1 MYYKTPSPK
10 LRGRMNGDQEGCRL
24 WTGSWW
30 DVSITSE
37 NWNAL
42 HDIAWHEKLL
52 WCLRHNDFNR
62 SSSLLW
68 CHRHN
73 DFNRNSCDVL
83 DTMTSIEARTSVRS
97 LTLIGTMEKKHHT
110 CSSCAQHRDAT
121 PLARSNQR
129 HLQVPQQAWYS
140 PETWCAC
147 CAQRPMLPP
156 GFHATTDNLQIKSFR
171 EKLMRG
177 TPGWVMNK
185 GARPWNA
192 TETQL
197 RINACFAVKR
207 ANALLFSMQRHL
219 NSKSRHNMCL
229 CARVHD
235 NLQDRKEL
243 KNCASRGNHSP

>member
-1 MYYKTPSPK
+1 
-10 LRGRMNGDQEGCRL
+10 
-24 WTGSWW
+24 
-30 DVSITSE
+30 
-37 NWNAL
+37 
-42 HDIAWHEKLL
+42 
-52 WCLRHNDFNR
+52 
-62 SSSLLW
+62 
-68 CHRHN
+68 
-73 DFNRNSCDVL
+73 
-83 DTMTSIEARTSVRS
+83 
-97 LTLIGTMEKKHHT
+97 
-110 CSSCAQHRDAT
+110 
-121 PLARSNQR
+121 
-129 HLQVPQQAWYS
+129 
-140 PETWCAC
+140 
-147 CAQRPMLPP
+147 MLPP